1 MTTLLISHS
10 AGLDHD
16 PGAFHPENPNRL
28 RAVQRVLEMEAF
40 SLLERADAPHATREQ
55 LLRVHPLSYIEAI
68 LSAVPHDG
76 CHALNQRD
84 HTAALDE
91 ETYLACGSD
100 EAALRAAGG
109 VVLAVDAVMS
119 PETAYHNAFVPVR
132 PPGHHAE
139 RDRAMGF
146 CLFNNVA
153 IGALHAR
160 AQWGAKRVAV
170 VDFDVHHGN
179 GIQHIFWDDPTLF
192 YASTHEEGLFPYTG
206 HVHETGVA
214 NNIVNCPLPAGS
226 NGDAF
231 RQAFLDTILPRL
243 EAFDP
248 DLILVSAGFDGHV
261 MDQMSSLDLKVGD
274 FTWATQELMAVAK
287 KVCDGRLVS
296 VLEGGYDLTAL
307 GSCVMAHVK
316 TLMEE

>member
-1 MTTLLISHS
+1 MTTLLISHP
-10 AGLDHD
+10 AGLEHD
-16 PGAFHPENPNRL
+16 PGVFHPEHPNRL
-28 RAVQRVLEMEAF
+28 RAIQRVLEMEVF

-68 LSAVPHDG
+68 LHAVPHDG
-76 CHALNQRD
+76 CHALNPD
-84 HTAALDE
+84 EHSAALDE
-91 ETYLACGSD
+91 ETYLTCGSD

-139 RDRAMGF
+139 RDKAMGF

-160 AQWGAKRVAV
+160 DQWGAERVAV

-179 GIQHIFWDDPTLF
+179 GIQHIFWDDPNLF
-192 YASTHEEGLFPYTG
+192 YASTHEEGLFPHTG
-206 HVHETGVA
+206 HVHETGIA

-226 NGDAF
+226 NGEVF
-231 RQAFLDTILPRL
+231 RQAFSETILPRL

-248 DLILVSAGFDGHV
+248 DLILLAAGFDGHV

-287 KVCDGRLVS
+287 KTCARRLVS